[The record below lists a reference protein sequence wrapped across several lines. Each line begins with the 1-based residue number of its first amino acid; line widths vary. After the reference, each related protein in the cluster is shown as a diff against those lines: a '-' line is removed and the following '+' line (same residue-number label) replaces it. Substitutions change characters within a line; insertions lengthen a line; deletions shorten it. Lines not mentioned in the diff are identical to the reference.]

1 MVHSLQLFST
11 SDGSAVALESSFFLA
26 SYRVW
31 SGLFHLAE
39 AVEALGGG
47 HSSALC
53 QRCLY

>member
-1 MVHSLQLFST
+1 MVHGLQLFST